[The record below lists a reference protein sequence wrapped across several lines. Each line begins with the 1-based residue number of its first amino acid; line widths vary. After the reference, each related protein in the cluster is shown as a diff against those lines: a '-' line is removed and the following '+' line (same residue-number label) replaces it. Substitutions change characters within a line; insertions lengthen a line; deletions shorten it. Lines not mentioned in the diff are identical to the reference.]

1 MFDWNSLFVTKP
13 DTSEAMPIEYE
24 AMSSM
29 QIVITASTPC
39 VEVKSIVDDEEP
51 EIDQVAEEAAAA
63 EPTVEAES
71 EMNQAAASTTETE
84 DTEEPVKKLE
94 EELVQLE
101 KIQESYAWSP
111 SLAPFPFHCSSG
123 NNFSSFHTR
132 RSLYFF
138 KRNPKAS
145 RVYS

>member
-1 MFDWNSLFVTKP
+1 MTEIVLFYTKP

-63 EPTVEAES
+63 AEPTVEAES
-71 EMNQAAASTTETE
+71 EVNQAAASTTETE

-101 KIQESYAWSP
+101 KIQESYA
-111 SLAPFPFHCSSG
+111 
-123 NNFSSFHTR
+123 
-132 RSLYFF
+132 
-138 KRNPKAS
+138 
-145 RVYS
+145 

>member
-1 MFDWNSLFVTKP
+1 
-13 DTSEAMPIEYE
+13 MPIEYE

-39 VEVKSIVDDEEP
+39 VEVKSIVDDE

-84 DTEEPVKKLE
+84 DKEEPVKKLE

-101 KIQESYAWSP
+101 KIQESYA
-111 SLAPFPFHCSSG
+111 
-123 NNFSSFHTR
+123 
-132 RSLYFF
+132 
-138 KRNPKAS
+138 
-145 RVYS
+145 